1 MTDQHYYMIR
11 GGIEGRERLRVLS
24 RVMRPGTLSLFE
36 RAGIG
41 AGMRCL
47 DVGCGGGDVTF
58 DLASLVGITGNVVG
72 LDIDPVKIGLAQG
85 DAEQGE
91 VSNVEF
97 RVGDLTD
104 GLGEEEYDVVY
115 ARFVL
120 WTLPDPEGALR
131 QMVTA
136 IKPGGRLVVEDIDFD
151 ASDCY
156 PRSEDFERYQ
166 EIFRQ
171 TAAHLGA
178 DLNFGSRVPRALLD
192 AGLLGVQPSVVQP
205 AGLEGEVKV
214 MHPLSL
220 ENVRAVVLMHQ
231 VAGGEEVDHV
241 VDALYALARDPTTY
255 MFCPRIVQAFGDKP
269 AVGG

>member
-1 MTDQHYYMIR
+1 VTEQHFYMIR

-36 RAGIG
+36 HAGIG

-47 DVGCGGGDVTF
+47 DVGCGGGDVAF
-58 DLASLVGITGNVVG
+58 DLASLVGLTGSVVG

-91 VSNVEF
+91 VANVEF

-120 WTLPDPEGALR
+120 WTLPDPGRALQR
-131 QMVTA
+131 MVA
-136 IKPGGRLVVEDIDFD
+136 ALKPGGRLVLEDIDFD
-151 ASDCY
+151 ASGCY
-156 PRSEDFERYQ
+156 PASEDFQRYM
-166 EIFRQ
+166 EIFTQ
-171 TAAHLGA
+171 TAGHLGS
-178 DLNFGSRVPRALLD
+178 DPNFGRRVPRALLD

-205 AGLEGEVKV
+205 AGLEGDVKV

-220 ENVRAVVLMHQ
+220 ENVRAVVLKHD
-231 VAGGEEVDHV
+231 VATGEEVDRI
-241 VDALYALARDPTTY
+241 VDALYTIARDTTTY

-269 AVGG
+269 AVAG